1 MPADVKYLSAS
12 GLTARRIGGA
22 ASGVNINMK
31 NNQNSGMVYLI
42 GAGPGDAGL
51 ITLKGVECIKKAD
64 VVVYDYLVNEELLKY
79 CREGCEKIYVG
90 KKAKDHTLS
99 QPEINSLLREK
110 AKNGGI
116 VARLKG
122 GDPFV
127 FGRGGEEA
135 LDLAAQDIKFEVV
148 PGVTA
153 AVAALAYAGIP
164 ITHRCIASTA
174 TLITGHE
181 DPSNGTSDI
190 NWEMISKG
198 VGTLVF
204 YMGVNN
210 LERIVSNL
218 NKHGRPGETP
228 AALIR
233 LGTLNRQETLTGTL
247 NNIVKRA
254 RERNF
259 KPPAL
264 IVAGEVIN
272 LREKLRWFD
281 KRPLFGKKI
290 IITRSRK
297 QASTLSKS
305 LRELGAVVIEFP
317 TIAIQPV
324 EDFSELDK
332 TIGEID
338 TFSWVVFTSVN
349 GVDMFFDRLSGLW
362 RDSRALNSVRIAVIG
377 KGTADALWR
386 FGLKPDLTP
395 ETFTSE
401 GTVEAFKAIKEDY
414 TSERV
419 LLPSSEIARDY
430 IPRELAKMGAEVV
443 TVPVYLNLVP
453 GYSEETISDAF
464 KDDPDLVTFS
474 SSSTVSN
481 LVGILRKHN
490 KDHFIAR
497 IKGASIGPVTTKTAE
512 NAGISI
518 VVDAAEHTI
527 PGLVYSIL
535 EYFKKRPSES

>member
-1 MPADVKYLSAS
+1 
-12 GLTARRIGGA
+12 
-22 ASGVNINMK
+22 MK
-31 NNQNSGMVYLI
+31 NNKNSGMVYLI

-51 ITLKGVECIKKAD
+51 FTLKGVECLKKAD
-64 VVVYDYLVNEELLKY
+64 VVVYDYLVNEELLIY

-99 QPEINSLLREK
+99 QPEINSLLCEK
-110 AKNGGI
+110 AKNGSI
-116 VARLKG
+116 VVRLKG

-135 LDLAAQDIKFEVV
+135 LDLAAENIKFEVV

-164 ITHRCIASTA
+164 ITHRRIASTA
-174 TLITGHE
+174 ALITGHE
-181 DPSNGTSDI
+181 DPSKGTSGI

-210 LERIVSNL
+210 LERIVSSL
-218 NKHGRPGETP
+218 KKHGRPGDTP

-233 LGTLNRQETLTGTL
+233 WGTLNRQETLTGTL
-247 NNIVKRA
+247 DNIVKRV
-254 RERNF
+254 RELNF

-297 QASTLSKS
+297 QASALSKS
-305 LRELGAVVIEFP
+305 LGELGSVVIEFP
-317 TIAIQPV
+317 TIDIKPI

-332 TIGEID
+332 AIGEID

-349 GVDMFFDRLSGLW
+349 GVSLFFGRLSGLG
-362 RDSRALNSVRIAVIG
+362 RDSRALNNARIAVIG
-377 KGTADALWR
+377 KGTAGELCR

-395 ETFTSE
+395 ESFTSE
-401 GTVEAFKAIKEDY
+401 GTVEAFRAIKEDY

-430 IPRELAKMGAEVV
+430 IPRELAKMGAEVI
-443 TVPVYLNLVP
+443 TVPVYRNLVP
-453 GYSEETISDAF
+453 GYSEETIDAAF
-464 KDDPDLVTFS
+464 KDEPDLVTFT

-481 LVGILRKHN
+481 LAGILRKHN
-490 KDHFIAR
+490 KDHFLAR
-497 IKGASIGPVTTKTAE
+497 IKGASIGPVTTKTAKK
-512 NAGISI
+512 AGISI

-527 PGLVYSIL
+527 PGLVNSIL
-535 EYFKKRPSES
+535 EYFKKRPSVS